1 MIDDEELFEQI
12 AKGMPYISTL
22 YAQFTRKF
30 WTMALDPSRQDVFAM
45 LEKACDMLAKRMDLG
60 QGYHMRVLGAFNYQ
74 EVAFSGYHL
83 TILNPEGKSVGAL
96 GFRIGLPFEITTIQ
110 GQNDRE
116 PLKFSLATGTSF
128 DRALMDRLVFCV
140 GSNVHFQAGHPLKG
154 EHKAILD
161 LEHSITNKKM
171 ERRIFDR
178 YFPRS
183 AIIKNSTGNTWMRA
197 DMLYVKEKHFA
208 HALRQ
213 AQATRQ

>member
-12 AKGMPYISTL
+12 AKSLPIINTL

-30 WTMALDPSRQDVFAM
+30 WKMALDPSHQDVFVM
-45 LEKACDMLAKRMDLG
+45 LENACDMLARRMDLG

-83 TILNPEGKSVGAL
+83 TVLNPEGKSVGAL

-110 GQNDRE
+110 GQNNQE
-116 PLKFSLATGTSF
+116 PMKFSLAIGTSF
-128 DRALMDRLVFCV
+128 DRALMDRFVFCV
-140 GSNVHFQAGHPLKG
+140 GSNVHFPVGHQLKD
-154 EHKAILD
+154 EHKAVLN
-161 LEHSITNKKM
+161 LEHSITNKQM
-171 ERRIFDR
+171 EKRIFDR

-183 AIIKNSTGNTWMRA
+183 AVIRRTQSQTVTSA

-208 HALRQ
+208 HARRQ
-213 AQATRQ
+213 AQAMRQ